1 MATITPEERGSFLH
15 FEDEF
20 SESTVHPEVRPPL
33 SFVLAEYNGFW
44 YRASTP
50 RRPNIYTPIRRPN
63 KGDLLHEI
71 PRTFGSKSYFYH
83 DTLAVAYLLLKS
95 LTNASDKEICLVTAT
110 FNDDTNIKLRGLDDD
125 HSNDTT
131 MVQRVVEWLR
141 VLDKKGIMKDA
152 IVVLEECSDSF
163 LTINGQQFKRLH
175 VHILTALSESEQVEV
190 KKTLFRRRLHKH
202 TGVDVKT
209 TWVSKWPY
217 TVSEEIEE
225 DQFGSIPQGA
235 VDPNAEHWLNTYV
248 KDVKSPNGKVVKM
261 VHRVLPVCMR
271 AADYLSKSIG
281 TPIGNKGRNYAFREL
296 KGREELQIKLAK
308 QYAAVKRE
316 YA

>member
-50 RRPNIYTPIRRPN
+50 RRPDIYTAIRKPN

-71 PRTFGSKSYFYH
+71 PRIFGSASYYH
-83 DTLAVAYLLLKS
+83 HDKLSTAFRILKS
-95 LTNASDKEICLVTAT
+95 QANASHKEICLITAT
-110 FNDDTNIKLRGLDDD
+110 FNDDTNIKLRKLDADE
-125 HSNDTT
+125 SNTS
-131 MVQRVVEWLR
+131 MAQRVTEWLR
-141 VLDKKGIMKDA
+141 VLDKKGINKDA
-152 IVVLEECSDSF
+152 IVVLEECSDSS
-163 LTINGQQFKRLH
+163 LVINGEEIKRLH
-175 VHILTALSESEQVEV
+175 VHILMVLSESEQIEI
-190 KKTLFRRRLHKH
+190 KKTLFRRRLHTH
-202 TGVDVKT
+202 TYVDVKT
-209 TWVSKWPY
+209 TWKSKWKY
-217 TVSEEIEE
+217 SDSEEIEE
-225 DQFGSIPQGA
+225 DQYGSIPQGE

-248 KDVKSPNGKVVKM
+248 KEVEYFGKKVKM

-281 TPIGNKGRNYAFREL
+281 TPIGSKGRNYAFREL
-296 KGREELQIKLAK
+296 KGREELQIELAK